1 MKHHEGVIYHDE
13 DRGKGPFVLRQSGT
27 SNFVTKIKTGYYSRF
42 GSPAEAVELKEGWG
56 NPAALSYQTMDKAIA
71 AAKEAY
77 RIEGYYFSIEI
88 K

>member
-1 MKHHEGVIYHDE
+1 MKHHEGVIYRKE

-27 SNFVTKIKTGYYSRF
+27 SNFVTNINTSYYSRF
-42 GSPAEAVELKEGWG
+42 GSPAEKVELQEGWG
-56 NPAALSYQTMDKAIA
+56 NPAALSFKTMDQAIA

-77 RIEGYYFSIEI
+77 KIEGYYFSIEV